1 MHANRYPLGA
11 RSFLI
16 ELDAEIF
23 DLANAGAPSWQEV
36 WHGRGLPAAICL
48 ALHHRF
54 STGDEPTAIE
64 LEEVMVRLFEQI
76 RGKRLEILK
85 APDRIARVRDQIL
98 ESIGSP
104 PTLRDLAAE
113 ADLHPAHLCRAFRRQ
128 YGCAMGDLLRR
139 ARIERAV
146 ACLENPESGS
156 LSKIAF
162 ALGFCDQAHL
172 TRQFRQFIGVPPGT
186 FRRLRCKHDSIQG
199 SVNPSN

>member
-1 MHANRYPLGA
+1 
-11 RSFLI
+11 
-16 ELDAEIF
+16 
-23 DLANAGAPSWQEV
+23 
-36 WHGRGLPAAICL
+36 
-48 ALHHRF
+48 
-54 STGDEPTAIE
+54 
-64 LEEVMVRLFEQI
+64 MVRLFEQI